1 MFELQLTGLGLHC
14 SCDCSKEVPVLYEV
28 GTHCKMGRSGDVFCL
43 LDPDFY
49 SAFPWPFVHNMHTC
63 QVSWQF
69 QNQIFLSIKKA
80 IKKVHYLK

>member
-1 MFELQLTGLGLHC
+1 MLELQLAGLHPRC
-14 SCDCSKEVPVLYEV
+14 SCNCSKEVTGLYEV
-28 GTHCKMGRSGDVFCL
+28 GTHCKMGRSGDVFCF

-49 SAFPWPFVHNMHTC
+49 SALAWPFVHNVHIC

-80 IKKVHYLK
+80 YVHYLK